1 MKNMILGITLTAT
14 TLGAIQGMISAS
26 KELKNLQNNTQ
37 ELSKEFLE
45 LSKKQEKL
53 KNIDEVRKKYV
64 DISKEY
70 INANKRLRELKE
82 AYNRTG
88 KSNKE
93 LSNIIKQQEKEVQK
107 LNKVKL
113 KQKEIFEKT
122 KKSIEL
128 ESGSLKKYKEEVSSL
143 EKKISK
149 ANETLRIRRLYSEK
163 ANNFKDKASKN
174 FASAAK
180 LASVAYLPVK
190 TMMDI
195 EEAQADLK
203 KIVTFETKEL
213 EKQFNSEIKNISL
226 VSPLSQVELYEIAGS
241 GAQAGIARE
250 ELIQYTKDAQRIKVA
265 FDLSTES
272 AGEFLAKTRSQ
283 LGLNQKQVMEY
294 ADTINYLSDN
304 TASKASELVDIS
316 QRVANLGGM
325 AGVSKEAV
333 LGFGATLVSVGQTSE
348 QASTGLKNLYSDL
361 MAGNAATKAQRIA
374 FERLGLDAVN
384 ISKRMTED
392 GEGTILKVL
401 TRIKQLPKEL
411 QASTVKQIF
420 GQEALTSITN
430 MVENLDLLS
439 NNLELAK
446 NKSKQFGSVDKEFQN
461 RINTLSSQFKML
473 YNSFINMIVP
483 LAEALRPVLESLMNT
498 LKPIIDTISKFIKK
512 HPQITSLLV
521 SLYAGTIAFKVGM
534 GIYDGFAFSIYK
546 LILLFLKLADSFTL
560 IGDLAKIGILKVGKA
575 FKWMGAIAKIGILK
589 VGKSFKW
596 MGSIAKSG
604 ILKIASGLKMLW
616 GFMMANPI
624 VLIIAGIVAV
634 VVILVVLYKKCKWF
648 RNGVNKMWAV
658 IKKSGI
664 AAWKYIKIY
673 FSYVV
678 GTMKIIF
685 TTMVNHFKS
694 VFKVFYYFFTG
705 QWRKIPGE
713 LKNIWNNAVSGV
725 KAFVELIKNTFGGFF
740 SWFGEKWE
748 GLKNGIKSLGSKL
761 NPFNWGKNYTGT
773 NYWQGGL
780 TTVAERGAELIKAPG
795 MTPLLAQGE
804 MLLNLPKG
812 TSILNNSQT
821 RSSFA
826 NKANSLNNK
835 LLSSNRTSG
844 ISIGGDSI
852 TINVSGENPRGIAKE
867 IERVLRERDNRK
879 LRVGIV

>member
-26 KELKNLQNNTQ
+26 KELKKLQDNTQ

-143 EKKISK
+143 EKQINK
-149 ANETLRIRRLYSEK
+149 ANETSRIRRSYSEK
-163 ANNFKDKASKN
+163 ANYFKDKASKN

-180 LASVAYLPVK
+180 FASVAYLPVK

-361 MAGNAATKAQRIA
+361 MAGNAATKAQKIA

-521 SLYAGTIAFKVGM
+521 SLYTGTIAFKVGM
-534 GIYDGFAFSIYK
+534 GIYNSFAFSISK
-546 LILLFLKLADSFTL
+546 LIVLFPKLATSFTWISGL
-560 IGDLAKIGILKVGKA
+560 V
-575 FKWMGAIAKIGILK
+575 
-589 VGKSFKW
+589 
-596 MGSIAKSG
+596 KSG

-634 VVILVVLYKKCKWF
+634 IVILVVLYKKCKWF
-648 RNGVNKMWAV
+648 RNSVNKMWTV
-658 IKKSGI
+658 VKKSGI

-673 FSYVV
+673 FSYVM
-678 GTMKIIF
+678 GAMKIIF

-713 LKNIWNNAVSGV
+713 LKNIWNNAVGGV

-748 GLKNGIKSLGSKL
+748 ALKNGIKSLGSKL

-795 MTPLLAQGE
+795 IAPILAQGE

-835 LLSSNRTSG
+835 LLSSNKGSG

>member
-53 KNIDEVRKKYV
+53 KNVDEVRKKYV
-64 DISKEY
+64 DVSKEY

-128 ESGSLKKYKEEVSSL
+128 ESGSVKKYKEEVSSL
-143 EKKISK
+143 EKQISK
-149 ANETLRIRRLYSEK
+149 ANETSRIRRLYSEK

-180 LASVAYLPVK
+180 FASVAYLPVK

-226 VSPLSQVELYEIAGS
+226 ISPLSQVELYEIAGS

-361 MAGNAATKAQRIA
+361 MAGYAATKAQKIA

-512 HPQITSLLV
+512 HPQITSFLV

-534 GIYDGFAFSIYK
+534 GIYNSFAFSIYK
-546 LILLFLKLADSFTL
+546 LIGLFLKLADSFTL
-560 IGDLAKIGILKVGKA
+560 IGGLAKSMILK
-575 FKWMGAIAKIGILK
+575 IASGLTKSYSLILK

-604 ILKIASGLKMLW
+604 ILKIASVLKILW

-624 VLIIAGIVAV
+624 VLIIAGIIAV

-740 SWFGEKWE
+740 NWFGEKWE
-748 GLKNGIKSLGSKL
+748 ALKNGIKSLGSKL

-835 LLSSNRTSG
+835 LLSSNKGSG

>member
-361 MAGNAATKAQRIA
+361 MAGHAATKAQKIA
-374 FERLGLDAVN
+374 FELLGLDAVN

-411 QASTVKQIF
+411 QASTVKRIF

-560 IGDLAKIGILKVGKA
+560 IGGLAKSVILK
-575 FKWMGAIAKIGILK
+575 IASGLTKSYSLILK

-604 ILKIASGLKMLW
+604 ILKIASGLKILW

-624 VLIIAGIVAV
+624 VLIIAGIIAV

-648 RNGVNKMWAV
+648 RDGVNKMWAV
-658 IKKSGI
+658 IKKIGI

-678 GTMKIIF
+678 ETMKIIF

-835 LLSSNRTSG
+835 LLSSNRISG

>member
-53 KNIDEVRKKYV
+53 KNVDEVRKKYV
-64 DISKEY
+64 DVSKEY

-128 ESGSLKKYKEEVSSL
+128 ESGSVKKYKEEVSSL
-143 EKKISK
+143 EKQISK
-149 ANETLRIRRLYSEK
+149 ANETSRIRRLYSEK

-180 LASVAYLPVK
+180 FASVAYLPVK

-361 MAGNAATKAQRIA
+361 MAGYAATKAQKIA

-512 HPQITSLLV
+512 HPQITSFLV

-534 GIYDGFAFSIYK
+534 GIYNSFAFSIYK
-546 LILLFLKLADSFTL
+546 LIGLFLKLADSFTL
-560 IGDLAKIGILKVGKA
+560 IGGLAKSMILK
-575 FKWMGAIAKIGILK
+575 IASGLTKSYSLILK

-604 ILKIASGLKMLW
+604 ILKIASVLKILW

-624 VLIIAGIVAV
+624 VLIIAGIIAV

-740 SWFGEKWE
+740 NWFGEKWE
-748 GLKNGIKSLGSKL
+748 ALKNGIKSLGSKL

-795 MTPLLAQGE
+795 ITPLLAQGE

-835 LLSSNRTSG
+835 LLSSNKVSG

>member
-26 KELKNLQNNTQ
+26 KELKKLQDNTQ

-143 EKKISK
+143 EKQISK
-149 ANETLRIRRLYSEK
+149 ANETSRIRHLYSEK

-180 LASVAYLPVK
+180 FASVAYLPVK

-361 MAGNAATKAQRIA
+361 MAGYAATKAQKIA

-534 GIYDGFAFSIYK
+534 GIYNSFAFSISK
-546 LILLFLKLADSFTL
+546 LIVLFPKLATLFTW
-560 IGDLAKIGILKVGKA
+560 IGGL
-575 FKWMGAIAKIGILK
+575 
-589 VGKSFKW
+589 
-596 MGSIAKSG
+596 AKSG
-604 ILKIASGLKMLW
+604 ILKIASGLKILW
-616 GFMMANPI
+616 GFVMANPI

-648 RNGVNKMWAV
+648 RDGVNKMWAV

-673 FSYVV
+673 FSYVM
-678 GTMKIIF
+678 GAMKIIF

-713 LKNIWNNAVSGV
+713 LKNIWNNAVGGV

-748 GLKNGIKSLGSKL
+748 ALKNGIKSLGSKL

-795 MTPLLAQGE
+795 IAPILAQGE

-835 LLSSNRTSG
+835 LLSSNKGSG
-844 ISIGGDSI
+844 ISIGGDNI

>member
-53 KNIDEVRKKYV
+53 KNVDEVRKKYV
-64 DISKEY
+64 DVSKEY

-128 ESGSLKKYKEEVSSL
+128 ESGSVKKYKEEVSSL
-143 EKKISK
+143 EKQISK
-149 ANETLRIRRLYSEK
+149 ANETSRIRRLYSEK

-180 LASVAYLPVK
+180 FASVAYLPVK

-226 VSPLSQVELYEIAGS
+226 ISPLSQVELYEIAGS

-361 MAGNAATKAQRIA
+361 MAGYAATKAQKIA

-512 HPQITSLLV
+512 HPQITSFLV

-534 GIYDGFAFSIYK
+534 GIYNSFAFSIYK
-546 LILLFLKLADSFTL
+546 LVGLFLKLADSFTL
-560 IGDLAKIGILKVGKA
+560 IGGLAKSMILK
-575 FKWMGAIAKIGILK
+575 IASGLTKSYSLILK

-604 ILKIASGLKMLW
+604 ILKIASVLKILW

-624 VLIIAGIVAV
+624 VLIIAGIIAV

-740 SWFGEKWE
+740 NWFGEKWE
-748 GLKNGIKSLGSKL
+748 ALKNGIKSLGSKL

-795 MTPLLAQGE
+795 ITPLLAQGE

-835 LLSSNRTSG
+835 LLSSNKVSG

>member
-53 KNIDEVRKKYV
+53 KNVDEVRKKYV

-143 EKKISK
+143 EKKINK

-250 ELIQYTKDAQRIKVA
+250 DLIQYTKDAQRIKVA

-374 FERLGLDAVN
+374 FELLGLDAVN

-411 QASTVKQIF
+411 QASTVKRIF

-483 LAEALRPVLESLMNT
+483 FAEALRPVLENLMNT

-512 HPQITSLLV
+512 HPKITSLLV

-534 GIYDGFAFSIYK
+534 GIYNGFAFSIYK
-546 LILLFLKLADSFTL
+546 LILLFLKLAEAFTL
-560 IGDLAKIGILKVGKA
+560 IGGL
-575 FKWMGAIAKIGILK
+575 
-589 VGKSFKW
+589 
-596 MGSIAKSG
+596 AKSG
-604 ILKIASGLKMLW
+604 ILIIASGLKIFW

-624 VLIIAGIVAV
+624 FLIIAGIVAGIVAV

-713 LKNIWNNAVSGV
+713 LKNIWNNAVNGV
-725 KAFVELIKNTFGGFF
+725 KAFVELMKNTFGGFF

-748 GLKNGIKSLGSKL
+748 ALKNGIKSLGSKL

-795 MTPLLAQGE
+795 MAPLLAQGE

-821 RSSFA
+821 RNSFA
-826 NKANSLNNK
+826 NKSTGLNNK
-835 LLSSNRTSG
+835 LLSSNRVSG

>member
-93 LSNIIKQQEKEVQK
+93 LLNIIKQQEKEVQK

-361 MAGNAATKAQRIA
+361 MAGHAATKAQKIA
-374 FERLGLDAVN
+374 FELLGLDAVN

-411 QASTVKQIF
+411 QASTVKRIF

-560 IGDLAKIGILKVGKA
+560 IGGLAKSVILK
-575 FKWMGAIAKIGILK
+575 IASGLTKSYSLILK

-604 ILKIASGLKMLW
+604 ILKIASGLKILW

-624 VLIIAGIVAV
+624 VLIIAGIIAV

-648 RNGVNKMWAV
+648 RDGVNKMWAV
-658 IKKSGI
+658 IKKIGI

-678 GTMKIIF
+678 ETMKIIF

-761 NPFNWGKNYTGT
+761 NPFNWGKNYKGT

>member
-1 MKNMILGITLTAT
+1 
-14 TLGAIQGMISAS
+14 
-26 KELKNLQNNTQ
+26 
-37 ELSKEFLE
+37 
-45 LSKKQEKL
+45 
-53 KNIDEVRKKYV
+53 
-64 DISKEY
+64 
-70 INANKRLRELKE
+70 
-82 AYNRTG
+82 
-88 KSNKE
+88 
-93 LSNIIKQQEKEVQK
+93 
-107 LNKVKL
+107 
-113 KQKEIFEKT
+113 
-122 KKSIEL
+122 
-128 ESGSLKKYKEEVSSL
+128 
-143 EKKISK
+143 
-149 ANETLRIRRLYSEK
+149 
-163 ANNFKDKASKN
+163 
-174 FASAAK
+174 
-180 LASVAYLPVK
+180 
-190 TMMDI
+190 MMDI

>member
-53 KNIDEVRKKYV
+53 KNVDEVRKKYV
-64 DISKEY
+64 DVSKEY

-128 ESGSLKKYKEEVSSL
+128 ESGSVKKYKEEVSSL
-143 EKKISK
+143 EKQISK
-149 ANETLRIRRLYSEK
+149 ANETSRIRRLYSEK

-180 LASVAYLPVK
+180 FASVAYLPVK

-226 VSPLSQVELYEIAGS
+226 ISPLSQVELYEIAGS

-361 MAGNAATKAQRIA
+361 MAGYAATKAQKIA

-512 HPQITSLLV
+512 HPQITSFLV

-534 GIYDGFAFSIYK
+534 GIYNSFAFSIYK
-546 LILLFLKLADSFTL
+546 LIGLFLKLADSFTL
-560 IGDLAKIGILKVGKA
+560 IGGLAKSMILK
-575 FKWMGAIAKIGILK
+575 IASGLTKSYSLILK

-604 ILKIASGLKMLW
+604 ILKIASVLKILW

-624 VLIIAGIVAV
+624 VLIIAGIIAV

-740 SWFGEKWE
+740 NWFGEKWE
-748 GLKNGIKSLGSKL
+748 ALKNGIKSLGSKL

-795 MTPLLAQGE
+795 ITPLLAQGE

-835 LLSSNRTSG
+835 LLSSNKVSG

>member
-53 KNIDEVRKKYV
+53 KNVDEVRKKYV
-64 DISKEY
+64 DVSKEY

-128 ESGSLKKYKEEVSSL
+128 ESGSLKKYKEEVNSL
-143 EKKISK
+143 EKQINK
-149 ANETLRIRRLYSEK
+149 ANETSRIRRLYSEK

-180 LASVAYLPVK
+180 FASVAYLPVK

-361 MAGNAATKAQRIA
+361 MAGYAATKAQKIA

-534 GIYDGFAFSIYK
+534 GIYNSFAFSIYK
-546 LILLFLKLADSFTL
+546 LIGLFNDLDDSFTR
-560 IGDLAKIGILKVGKA
+560 IVDL
-575 FKWMGAIAKIGILK
+575 
-589 VGKSFKW
+589 
-596 MGSIAKSG
+596 AKSG

-648 RNGVNKMWAV
+648 RDGVNKMWVV

-678 GTMKIIF
+678 GAMKIIF

-713 LKNIWNNAVSGV
+713 LKNIWNNSVGGV

-748 GLKNGIKSLGSKL
+748 ALKNGIKSLGSKL

-795 MTPLLAQGE
+795 MAPILAQGE

-812 TSILNNSQT
+812 TSILNNYQT

-835 LLSSNRTSG
+835 LLSSNKGSG

>member
-361 MAGNAATKAQRIA
+361 MAGHAATKAQKIA
-374 FERLGLDAVN
+374 FELLGLDAVN

-411 QASTVKQIF
+411 QASTVKRIF

-560 IGDLAKIGILKVGKA
+560 IGGLAKSVILK
-575 FKWMGAIAKIGILK
+575 IASGLTKSYSLILK

-604 ILKIASGLKMLW
+604 ILKIASVLKILW

-648 RNGVNKMWAV
+648 RDGVNKMWAV

-740 SWFGEKWE
+740 NWFGEKWE
-748 GLKNGIKSLGSKL
+748 ALKNGIKSLGSKL

>member
-213 EKQFNSEIKNISL
+213 EKQFNSKIKNISL

-361 MAGNAATKAQRIA
+361 MAGHAATKAQKIA
-374 FERLGLDAVN
+374 FELLGLDAVN

-411 QASTVKQIF
+411 QASTVKRIF

-560 IGDLAKIGILKVGKA
+560 IGGLAKSVILK
-575 FKWMGAIAKIGILK
+575 IASGLTKSYSLILK

-604 ILKIASGLKMLW
+604 ILKIASGLKILW

-624 VLIIAGIVAV
+624 VLIIAGIIAV

-648 RNGVNKMWAV
+648 RDGVNKMWAV
-658 IKKSGI
+658 IKKIGI

-678 GTMKIIF
+678 ETMKIIF

>member
-53 KNIDEVRKKYV
+53 KNVDEVRKKYV
-64 DISKEY
+64 DVSKEY

-128 ESGSLKKYKEEVSSL
+128 ESGSVKKYKEEVSSL
-143 EKKISK
+143 EKQISK
-149 ANETLRIRRLYSEK
+149 ANETSRIRRLYSEK

-180 LASVAYLPVK
+180 FASVAYLPVK

-226 VSPLSQVELYEIAGS
+226 ISPLSQVELYEIAGS

-361 MAGNAATKAQRIA
+361 MAGYAATKAQKIA
-374 FERLGLDAVN
+374 FELLGLDAVN

-411 QASTVKQIF
+411 QASTVKRIF

-512 HPQITSLLV
+512 HPQITSFLV

-534 GIYDGFAFSIYK
+534 GIYNSFAFSIYK
-546 LILLFLKLADSFTL
+546 LIGLFLKLADSFTL
-560 IGDLAKIGILKVGKA
+560 IGGLAKSMILK
-575 FKWMGAIAKIGILK
+575 IASGLTKSYSLILK

-604 ILKIASGLKMLW
+604 ILKIASVLKILW

-624 VLIIAGIVAV
+624 VLIIVGIIAV

-648 RNGVNKMWAV
+648 RDGVNKMWAV
-658 IKKSGI
+658 IKKIGI

-678 GTMKIIF
+678 ETMKIIF

>member
-53 KNIDEVRKKYV
+53 KNVDEVRKKYV
-64 DISKEY
+64 DVSKEY

-128 ESGSLKKYKEEVSSL
+128 ESGSVKKYKEEVSSL
-143 EKKISK
+143 EKQISK
-149 ANETLRIRRLYSEK
+149 ANETSRIRRLYSEK

-180 LASVAYLPVK
+180 FASVAYLPVK

-226 VSPLSQVELYEIAGS
+226 ISPLSQVELYEIAGS

-361 MAGNAATKAQRIA
+361 MAGYAATKAQKIA
-374 FERLGLDAVN
+374 FELLGLDAVN

-411 QASTVKQIF
+411 QASTVKRIF

-512 HPQITSLLV
+512 HPQITSFLV

-534 GIYDGFAFSIYK
+534 GIYNSFAFSIYK
-546 LILLFLKLADSFTL
+546 LIGLFLKLADSFTL
-560 IGDLAKIGILKVGKA
+560 IGGLAKSMILK
-575 FKWMGAIAKIGILK
+575 IASGLTKSYSLILK

-604 ILKIASGLKMLW
+604 ILKIASVLKILW

-624 VLIIAGIVAV
+624 VLIIVGIIAV

-648 RNGVNKMWAV
+648 RDGVNKMWAV
-658 IKKSGI
+658 IKKIGI

-678 GTMKIIF
+678 ETMKIIF

-804 MLLNLPKG
+804 MLLNLTKG

>member
-361 MAGNAATKAQRIA
+361 MAGHAATKAQKIA
-374 FERLGLDAVN
+374 FELLGLDAVN

-411 QASTVKQIF
+411 QASTVKRIF

-560 IGDLAKIGILKVGKA
+560 IGVLAKSVILK
-575 FKWMGAIAKIGILK
+575 IASGLTKSYSLILK

-604 ILKIASGLKMLW
+604 ILKIASGLKILW

-664 AAWKYIKIY
+664 AAWKNIKIY

-685 TTMVNHFKS
+685 ITMVNHFKS

-795 MTPLLAQGE
+795 MVPLLAQGE

-835 LLSSNRTSG
+835 LLSSNKGSR

-852 TINVSGENPRGIAKE
+852 TINVSGENPRGIARE

>member
-1 MKNMILGITLTAT
+1 
-14 TLGAIQGMISAS
+14 
-26 KELKNLQNNTQ
+26 
-37 ELSKEFLE
+37 
-45 LSKKQEKL
+45 
-53 KNIDEVRKKYV
+53 
-64 DISKEY
+64 
-70 INANKRLRELKE
+70 
-82 AYNRTG
+82 
-88 KSNKE
+88 
-93 LSNIIKQQEKEVQK
+93 
-107 LNKVKL
+107 
-113 KQKEIFEKT
+113 
-122 KKSIEL
+122 
-128 ESGSLKKYKEEVSSL
+128 
-143 EKKISK
+143 
-149 ANETLRIRRLYSEK
+149 
-163 ANNFKDKASKN
+163 
-174 FASAAK
+174 
-180 LASVAYLPVK
+180 
-190 TMMDI
+190 MMDI

-361 MAGNAATKAQRIA
+361 MAGHAATKAQKIA
-374 FERLGLDAVN
+374 FELLGLDAVN

-411 QASTVKQIF
+411 QASTVKRIF

-560 IGDLAKIGILKVGKA
+560 IGGLAKSVILK
-575 FKWMGAIAKIGILK
+575 IASGLTKSYSLILK

-604 ILKIASGLKMLW
+604 ILKIASGLKILW

-624 VLIIAGIVAV
+624 VLIIAGIIAV

-648 RNGVNKMWAV
+648 RDGVNKMWAV
-658 IKKSGI
+658 IKKIGI

-678 GTMKIIF
+678 ETMKIIF

-761 NPFNWGKNYTGT
+761 NPFNWGKNYKGT

>member
-64 DISKEY
+64 DVSKEY

-163 ANNFKDKASKN
+163 ANYFKDKASKN

-250 ELIQYTKDAQRIKVA
+250 DLIQYTKDAQRIKVA

-361 MAGNAATKAQRIA
+361 MAGYAATKAQKIA
-374 FERLGLDAVN
+374 FELLGLDAVN

-411 QASTVKQIF
+411 QASTVKRIF

-483 LAEALRPVLESLMNT
+483 FAEALRPVLENLMNT

-512 HPQITSLLV
+512 HPKITSLLV

-534 GIYDGFAFSIYK
+534 GIYNGFAFSIYK
-546 LILLFLKLADSFTL
+546 LILLFLKLAEAFTL
-560 IGDLAKIGILKVGKA
+560 IGGL
-575 FKWMGAIAKIGILK
+575 
-589 VGKSFKW
+589 
-596 MGSIAKSG
+596 AKSG
-604 ILKIASGLKMLW
+604 ILIIASGLKIFW

-624 VLIIAGIVAV
+624 FLIIAGIVAGIVAV

-761 NPFNWGKNYTGT
+761 NPFNWGKNYVGT

-795 MTPLLAQGE
+795 MAPLLAQGE

-835 LLSSNRTSG
+835 LLSSNKGSG

>member
-143 EKKISK
+143 EKKINK
-149 ANETLRIRRLYSEK
+149 ANETSRIRRLYSER

-213 EKQFNSEIKNISL
+213 EQQFNSEIKNISL

-361 MAGNAATKAQRIA
+361 MAGNAATKAQKIA
-374 FERLGLDAVN
+374 FELLGLDAVN

-411 QASTVKQIF
+411 QASTVKRIF

-560 IGDLAKIGILKVGKA
+560 IGGLAKSVILK
-575 FKWMGAIAKIGILK
+575 IASGLTKSYSLILK

-596 MGSIAKSG
+596 MGSIAKMG
-604 ILKIASGLKMLW
+604 ILKIASGLKILW

-664 AAWKYIKIY
+664 AAWKNIKIY

-685 TTMVNHFKS
+685 ITMVNHFKS

-761 NPFNWGKNYTGT
+761 NPFNWAKNYTGT

-835 LLSSNRTSG
+835 LLSSNKGSG

>member
-1 MKNMILGITLTAT
+1 MGLELLITIGASIAGGIQVFTDFADTLKKTGEQARILKEKTKELSEVQKNLNHIDNIKQKYSETSKEYVVSVKRLKELKQAYLRSGR
-14 TLGAIQGMISAS
+14 SS
-26 KELKNLQNNTQ
+26 KELA
-37 ELSKEFLE
+37 
-45 LSKKQEKL
+45 EK
-53 KNIDEVRKKYV
+53 
-64 DISKEY
+64 
-70 INANKRLRELKE
+70 
-82 AYNRTG
+82 
-88 KSNKE
+88 
-93 LSNIIKQQEKEVQK
+93 IKLQEKEVQK
-107 LNKVKL
+107 LNKTKI
-113 KQKEIFEKT
+113 KQKEIFENVRKVID
-122 KKSIEL
+122 K
-128 ESGSLKKYKEEVSSL
+128 ESGSISNYRNKLKELNRDVAIQNKLKNIDDNYTTNLNKLSNYNKIASDGIKYGVGGFGALAVPLK
-143 EKKISK
+143 
-149 ANETLRIRRLYSEK
+149 
-163 ANNFKDKASKN
+163 
-174 FASAAK
+174 FA
-180 LASVAYLPVK
+180 
-190 TMMDI
+190 MDN

-203 KIVTFETKEL
+203 KIISFATDQEQIE
-213 EKQFNSEIKNISL
+213 FNKKIRNMTSI
-226 VSPLSQVELYEIAGS
+226 SPLTQSELFEIAGA
-241 GAQAGIARE
+241 GAQSGISQNDLAD
-250 ELIQYTKDAQRIKVA
+250 YTRDAQKIKVA
-265 FDLSTES
+265 FDLNTQS

-361 MAGNAATKAQRIA
+361 MAGYAATKAQKIA

-411 QASTVKQIF
+411 QASTIKQIF

-430 MVENLDLLS
+430 LVANLDQLQTNIELSKNKMKDGAVDREYENRLKTLS
-439 NNLELAK
+439 N
-446 NKSKQFGSVDKEFQN
+446 
-461 RINTLSSQFKML
+461 QFKIL
-473 YNSFINMIVP
+473 KN
-483 LAEALRPVLESLMNT
+483 EALNTMIEVGNGIAPVARSA
-498 LKPIIDTISKFIKK
+498 LKSFTPFIRLIANFASDHQEVTKFFTNII
-512 HPQITSLLV
+512 
-521 SLYAGTIAFKVGM
+521 IAFSTF
-534 GIYDGFAFSIYK
+534 GIIAGVLFKIFYGPLRF
-546 LILLFLKLADSFTL
+546 LLLFF
-560 IGDLAKIGILKVGKA
+560 KISNKIKVAGGLTKAYPWILKVGKA
-575 FKWMGAIAKIGILK
+575 FKWMGA
-589 VGKSFKW
+589 
-596 MGSIAKSG
+596 IAKSG

-795 MTPLLAQGE
+795 MVPLLAQGE

-821 RSSFA
+821 RSSFT

-835 LLSSNRTSG
+835 LLSSNKGSR

-852 TINVSGENPRGIAKE
+852 TINVSGENSRGIAKE
-867 IERVLRERDNRK
+867 IERILRERDNRK

>member
-64 DISKEY
+64 DVSKEY

-163 ANNFKDKASKN
+163 ANYFKDKASKN

-250 ELIQYTKDAQRIKVA
+250 DLIQYTKDAQRIKVA

-361 MAGNAATKAQRIA
+361 MAGYAATKAQKIA
-374 FERLGLDAVN
+374 FELLGLDAVN

-411 QASTVKQIF
+411 QASTVKRIF

-483 LAEALRPVLESLMNT
+483 FAEALRPVLENLMNT

-512 HPQITSLLV
+512 HPQITSFLV

-534 GIYDGFAFSIYK
+534 GIYNSFAFSIYK
-546 LILLFLKLADSFTL
+546 LIGLFLKLADSFTL
-560 IGDLAKIGILKVGKA
+560 IGGLAKSGILKVGKA
-575 FKWMGAIAKIGILK
+575 LKWMGA
-589 VGKSFKW
+589 
-596 MGSIAKSG
+596 IAKSG

-624 VLIIAGIVAV
+624 VLIIAGIIAV

-648 RNGVNKMWAV
+648 RDGVNKMWAV
-658 IKKSGI
+658 VKKSGI
-664 AAWKYIKIY
+664 AAWKNIKIY

-740 SWFGEKWE
+740 SWFSEKWE

-773 NYWQGGL
+773 NYWKGGL

-795 MTPLLAQGE
+795 MAPLLAQGE

-821 RSSFA
+821 RNSFA
-826 NKANSLNNK
+826 NKSTGLNNK
-835 LLSSNRTSG
+835 LLSSNRVSG

>member
-53 KNIDEVRKKYV
+53 KNVDEVRKKYV

-163 ANNFKDKASKN
+163 ANYFKDKASKN

-250 ELIQYTKDAQRIKVA
+250 DLIQYTKDAQRIKVA

-361 MAGNAATKAQRIA
+361 MAGYAATKAQKIA
-374 FERLGLDAVN
+374 FELLGLDAVN

-411 QASTVKQIF
+411 QASTVKRIF

-430 MVENLDLLS
+430 MVENL
-439 NNLELAK
+439 E
-446 NKSKQFGSVDKEFQN
+446 
-461 RINTLSSQFKML
+461 
-473 YNSFINMIVP
+473 SFFP
-483 LAEALRPVLESLMNT
+483 
-498 LKPIIDTISKFIKK
+498 IKK
-512 HPQITSLLV
+512 P
-521 SLYAGTIAFKVGM
+521 
-534 GIYDGFAFSIYK
+534 
-546 LILLFLKLADSFTL
+546 
-560 IGDLAKIGILKVGKA
+560 
-575 FKWMGAIAKIGILK
+575 
-589 VGKSFKW
+589 
-596 MGSIAKSG
+596 
-604 ILKIASGLKMLW
+604 
-616 GFMMANPI
+616 
-624 VLIIAGIVAV
+624 
-634 VVILVVLYKKCKWF
+634 
-648 RNGVNKMWAV
+648 
-658 IKKSGI
+658 
-664 AAWKYIKIY
+664 
-673 FSYVV
+673 SY
-678 GTMKIIF
+678 
-685 TTMVNHFKS
+685 
-694 VFKVFYYFFTG
+694 
-705 QWRKIPGE
+705 
-713 LKNIWNNAVSGV
+713 
-725 KAFVELIKNTFGGFF
+725 
-740 SWFGEKWE
+740 
-748 GLKNGIKSLGSKL
+748 
-761 NPFNWGKNYTGT
+761 
-773 NYWQGGL
+773 
-780 TTVAERGAELIKAPG
+780 
-795 MTPLLAQGE
+795 
-804 MLLNLPKG
+804 
-812 TSILNNSQT
+812 
-821 RSSFA
+821 
-826 NKANSLNNK
+826 
-835 LLSSNRTSG
+835 
-844 ISIGGDSI
+844 
-852 TINVSGENPRGIAKE
+852 
-867 IERVLRERDNRK
+867 
-879 LRVGIV
+879 